1 MRISIFFA
9 LTIFALLC
17 GCRGCSNTTTQN
29 TSEKTEI
36 RLGVIDG
43 PEAELWT
50 QVKTIAQAEHGLT
63 ITLVIFNDYVTPNLA
78 LNDKSIDAN
87 AYQHAPYL
95 LEMVQSR
102 GLTLHAAGNTFI
114 FPLAAYSKKITSVD
128 QLRPGAKVAIPNDPS
143 NGGRAL
149 ILLHKQGLIELADPN
164 KLLPTPRDIVKNP
177 LSLKLIELDAA
188 LLPRA
193 LADTELAIINTTFAG
208 SAGLLPSKDGLFLE
222 GRDSNYVNIVAVRT
236 ADKDAVWVGKL
247 LRSLQ
252 CKRVAKAAEKI
263 FEGAVVVGWNE
274 DEVER
279 D

>member
-1 MRISIFFA
+1 M
-9 LTIFALLC
+9 
-17 GCRGCSNTTTQN
+17 
-29 TSEKTEI
+29 
-36 RLGVIDG
+36 IDG